1 MPCKKFSIGVGALT
15 VEATGAGVPEAA
27 IGAGDPAGAGV
38 AVGVG
43 ITAGVAII
51 AGVRAT
57 S

>member
-27 IGAGDPAGAGV
+27 IGAGDPAAAGV